1 MFIPVSPCPRQGL
14 PKESISEISL
24 HSAGDRKTTLH
35 LSSNLDAG
43 AGLYSLTLD
52 KRSTLENLVGR

>member
-24 HSAGDRKTTLH
+24 HSASDGKKILH
-35 LSSNLDAG
+35 FSSNLDAG
-43 AGLYSLTLD
+43 AGLYSLILD
-52 KRSTLENLVGR
+52 KRSTLKNLIGC